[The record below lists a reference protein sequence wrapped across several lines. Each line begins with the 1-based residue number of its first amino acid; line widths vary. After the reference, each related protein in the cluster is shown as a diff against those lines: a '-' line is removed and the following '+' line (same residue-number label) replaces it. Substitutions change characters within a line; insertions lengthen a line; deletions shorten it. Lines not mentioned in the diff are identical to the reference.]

1 MLENYLVRGLIIG
14 IVFGVPAGAVGILSV
29 QRVLSQG
36 AAAGFAT
43 GIGSSVADVFYACI
57 GVFGITMISDFLLK
71 HQHIICMLGCII
83 VILLGIGCF
92 KNKKLEKKAT
102 DVRNGREGEH
112 QERERREK
120 EHQPG
125 SIRYLISCFLSSF
138 AIAITNPAAI
148 LSFIVVFSMFRIEG
162 NESIG
167 ENVQLVLGIFCGTCL
182 WWLLIAVVVSRIR
195 ERVTDGFYLKL
206 NRIFGILMVLF
217 GAGMGVRAFFV

>member
-83 VILLGIGCF
+83 VILLGIRCF
-92 KNKKLEKKAT
+92 KNKKLGKKAT

-167 ENVQLVLGIFCGTCL
+167 ENVQLVLGIFCGTCF